1 MAETTAHTAAP
12 AGHAKFP
19 PFESEHFPSQ
29 LVWLAISFVLLYVL
43 MSRIALPRIGGIM
56 AARNKV
62 ISDDLAAAEQ
72 LKERSNAANAAYEKA
87 LADARSRAQAIAGAT
102 REQQARE
109 TEDLHKRL
117 EAQLHDRMVAA
128 EQSIAKKARR
138 GDEQCEVNRGRDR
151 FGHRRTTDRAAA
163 ARRGHCRRARRHR
176 QKLKRQFT
184 HTRHCGD
191 QQWPPH
197 RRSSPNF
204 RSQIPDQLAE

>member
-1 MAETTAHTAAP
+1 MAEPTAHSETP
-12 AGHAKFP
+12 AGHPAFP
-19 PFESEHFPSQ
+19 PFEAEHFPSQ

-56 AARNKV
+56 AARSKV
-62 ISDDLAAAEQ
+62 ISDDLAAAED

-128 EQSIAKKARR
+128 EQSIAKSR
-138 GDEQCEVNRGRDR
+138 GAAMSNVRSIAAETASAIVERLIGLRPRD
-151 FGHRRTTDRAAA
+151 DDVAAA
-163 ARRGHCRRARRHR
+163 LGETGKH
-176 QKLKRQFT
+176 
-184 HTRHCGD
+184 
-191 QQWPPH
+191 
-197 RRSSPNF
+197 
-204 RSQIPDQLAE
+204 